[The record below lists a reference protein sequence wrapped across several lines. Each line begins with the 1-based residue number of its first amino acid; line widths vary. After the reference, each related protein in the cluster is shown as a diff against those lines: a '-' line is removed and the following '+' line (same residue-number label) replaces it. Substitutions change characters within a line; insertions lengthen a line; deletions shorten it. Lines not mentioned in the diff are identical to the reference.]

1 MKLLWDK
8 LLVEN
13 QVIMQLQYSVIP
25 KNVYYLF
32 PTLEQANKF
41 IQTSQNDKSI
51 VQGSIKIKKI
61 NEIFT

>member
-13 QVIMQLQYSVIP
+13 QVIMQLRYTVIP
-25 KNVYYLF
+25 QNVYYLF
-32 PTLEQANKF
+32 PTMEQANKF
-41 IQTSQNDKSI
+41 IQNSKNDKSI
-51 VQGSIKIKKI
+51 VQGSIKFKKI